1 MPKYDE
7 LYPRKE
13 PHLQMKILK
22 SIALA
27 GRLSQTEAAEEIGCK
42 PSTISEAFK
51 IMINRTKLI
60 QITKPPPDADRQ
72 SKRERFYKLS
82 AQGLLTFIKKNDSP
96 DEFWAAMIWYG
107 TLNPES
113 ADRDEFNR
121 YYNLFIEKFI
131 GEFTLRSCFFLGN
144 LFENL
149 LQRCRKQFEH
159 NSNDYG
165 HLGMFRR
172 GSIYSMQE
180 QIRKETRSAYNVLE
194 CLLLN
199 RGITIDKIIELTKL
213 EEKEVRKV
221 IEDYS
226 MTKTR
231 YSQYIDDY
239 NIAYGTSESE
249 NITIGFLNNLVIVPV
264 RTQEDNKQDENY
276 ELSLLGILLV
286 LATITSKRIEEDK
299 TYFSHYD
306 TAAGNYQEKLPLVFG
321 KWKLLKETLDF
332 YQFSSLFDY
341 LFGDY
346 KSEILSLSVSLGG
359 NKEIYD
365 NIRAAGFRTI
375 SKFSTIHDEGVH
387 ALESVDYP
395 KEFLNTAYYIFIQE
409 KINEIEIS
417 LKYSDLLSFGRY
429 MISRKKEVESNLDH
443 VSITFEDDLQIIEES
458 LADKFSFL
466 FYICQLRENSHV
478 ASDYPITTASIQP
491 DIGQVYAKGFLNQ
504 IVFADDQIRNKLK
517 EWIKESKSYQKL
529 ALEKIDD
536 IYLKFSRKVA
546 TI

>member
-1 MPKYDE
+1 V
-7 LYPRKE
+7 
-13 PHLQMKILK
+13 
-22 SIALA
+22 S
-27 GRLSQTEAAEEIGCK
+27 
-42 PSTISEAFK
+42 F
-51 IMINRTKLI
+51 
-60 QITKPPPDADRQ
+60 
-72 SKRERFYKLS
+72 
-82 AQGLLTFIKKNDSP
+82 
-96 DEFWAAMIWYG
+96 
-107 TLNPES
+107 
-113 ADRDEFNR
+113 
-121 YYNLFIEKFI
+121 
-131 GEFTLRSCFFLGN
+131 
-144 LFENL
+144 
-149 LQRCRKQFEH
+149 
-159 NSNDYG
+159 
-165 HLGMFRR
+165 
-172 GSIYSMQE
+172 
-180 QIRKETRSAYNVLE
+180 TRS
-194 CLLLN
+194 
-199 RGITIDKIIELTKL
+199 ITIDKIIEVTKL
-213 EEKEVRKV
+213 EEKQVRRV

-239 NIAYGTSESE
+239 NIAYGTSEYE

-264 RTQEDNKQDENY
+264 RTQEEGKQDENY
-276 ELSLLGILLV
+276 ELSLLGVLLV

-306 TAAGNYQEKLPLVFG
+306 TAARNYQEKLPLVFG
-321 KWKLLKETLDF
+321 KWKLLKETLEFLSIFFFIWF

-365 NIRAAGFRTI
+365 NIRAAGLRTI

-395 KEFLNTAYYIFIQE
+395 KEFLNTAYYRFIQE

-417 LKYSDLLSFGRY
+417 LKYSDLLSFTRY
-429 MISRKKEVESNLDH
+429 MISRQKEVESNLDH

-478 ASDYPITTASIQP
+478 ASGYPITTASIQP
-491 DIGQVYAKGFLNQ
+491 DIGHVYPKGFLNQ
-504 IVFADDQIRNKLK
+504 IVFADDQIRNKLR
-517 EWIKESKSYQKL
+517 EWIKESKSFQQL
-529 ALEKIDD
+529 ALEKMDD
-536 IYLKFSRKVA
+536 IYLKYSRKVA

>member
-1 MPKYDE
+1 
-7 LYPRKE
+7 
-13 PHLQMKILK
+13 
-22 SIALA
+22 
-27 GRLSQTEAAEEIGCK
+27 
-42 PSTISEAFK
+42 
-51 IMINRTKLI
+51 
-60 QITKPPPDADRQ
+60 
-72 SKRERFYKLS
+72 
-82 AQGLLTFIKKNDSP
+82 
-96 DEFWAAMIWYG
+96 MIWYG
-107 TLNPES
+107 TLNLES

-131 GEFTLRSCFFLGN
+131 GEFSLRSCFFLDN

-149 LQRCRKQFEH
+149 LQRWRKQFEH

-165 HLGMFRR
+165 HLGMFPR

-180 QIRKETRSAYNVLE
+180 KIRKEATTCNVLE

-226 MTKTR
+226 MTQTR

-239 NIAYGTSESE
+239 NAYGTSEYE
-249 NITIGFLNNLVIVPV
+249 NITIGFLNHLLIVRV
-264 RTQEDNKQDENY
+264 RTQEDGKQDENY

-286 LATITSKRIEEDK
+286 LATITSKRIEEDNA
-299 TYFSHYD
+299 YFSHYD

-375 SKFSTIHDEGVH
+375 SKFSTIYYEGVH

-395 KEFLNTAYYIFIQE
+395 KEFLNTAYYRFIQE

-417 LKYSDLLSFGRY
+417 LRYSDLLSFSRY

-443 VSITFEDDLQIIEES
+443 GSITFEDDLK
-458 LADKFSFL
+458 AF
-466 FYICQLRENSHV
+466 N
-478 ASDYPITTASIQP
+478 
-491 DIGQVYAKGFLNQ
+491 N
-504 IVFADDQIRNKLK
+504 
-517 EWIKESKSYQKL
+517 
-529 ALEKIDD
+529 
-536 IYLKFSRKVA
+536 
-546 TI
+546 

>member
-1 MPKYDE
+1 MPKYDV

-13 PHLQMKILK
+13 PLLQMKILK

-42 PSTISEAFK
+42 APTISEAFK

-60 QITKPPPDADRQ
+60 QITEPPADAGRQ

-82 AQGLLTFIKKNDSP
+82 AQGLSTFIKKNPSP
-96 DEFWAAMIWYG
+96 DEFWAAIIWYG
-107 TLNPES
+107 NLNPES
-113 ADRDEFNR
+113 PDRDEFNR
-121 YYNLFIEKFI
+121 YYTLFIEKFI

-149 LQRCRKQFEH
+149 LQRYRKQFEY

-165 HLGMFRR
+165 HLGMFPH
-172 GSIYSMQE
+172 GSMQE
-180 QIRKETRSAYNVLE
+180 KIRKETTSTCNVLE

-239 NIAYGTSESE
+239 NAYGTSKYE

-264 RTQEDNKQDENY
+264 RTQEDNNQDKIY

-299 TYFSHYD
+299 TYFSHFD
-306 TAAGNYQEKLPLVFG
+306 TAARNYQEKLPLVFG
-321 KWKLLKETLDF
+321 KWKLLKQTLDF

-395 KEFLNTAYYIFIQE
+395 EEFRNTAYYRFIQE

-417 LKYSDLLSFGRY
+417 LRYSDLLSFGRY
-429 MISRKKEVESNLDH
+429 MISRKKEVESNLDRI
-443 VSITFEDDLQIIEES
+443 SITFEDDLQIIEES

-466 FYICQLRENSHV
+466 FYIGQLRENSHL
-478 ASDYPITTASIQP
+478 ASYYPITASSIQP
-491 DIGQVYAKGFLNQ
+491 DIGHVYPKGFLNQ
-504 IVFADDQIRNKLK
+504 IVFADDQIRNKLR
-517 EWIKESKSYQKL
+517 EWIKESKSFQQL
-529 ALEKIDD
+529 ALEKMDD
-536 IYLKFSRKVA
+536 IYLKYSRKVA

>member
-1 MPKYDE
+1 
-7 LYPRKE
+7 
-13 PHLQMKILK
+13 
-22 SIALA
+22 
-27 GRLSQTEAAEEIGCK
+27 
-42 PSTISEAFK
+42 
-51 IMINRTKLI
+51 
-60 QITKPPPDADRQ
+60 
-72 SKRERFYKLS
+72 
-82 AQGLLTFIKKNDSP
+82 
-96 DEFWAAMIWYG
+96 MIWYG
-107 TLNPES
+107 MILNPES

-149 LQRCRKQFEH
+149 LQRWRKQFEY
-159 NSNDYG
+159 NSDVYG
-165 HLGMFRR
+165 HLGMFPH
-172 GSIYSMQE
+172 GSRYSMQE
-180 QIRKETRSAYNVLE
+180 KIRKETRSAYNVLE

-199 RGITIDKIIELTKL
+199 RGITIDKIIELTRL

-239 NIAYGTSESE
+239 NAYGTSKYE

-264 RTQEDNKQDENY
+264 RTQEDGKQDENY

-306 TAAGNYQEKLPLVFG
+306 TAARNYQEKLPLVFG

-375 SKFSTIHDEGVH
+375 SKFSTIDDEGVH

-395 KEFLNTAYYIFIQE
+395 KEFLNTAYYRFIQE

-458 LADKFSFL
+458 LADESSFL
-466 FYICQLRENSHV
+466 FYICQLRENSHL

-529 ALEKIDD
+529 ALEKMDD
-536 IYLKFSRKVA
+536 IYLEYGRKVA